1 MIPGLEPGA
10 LFGGRYE
17 IIRCIGSGG
26 MGAVYLACD
35 PSYRDFLVALKVLY
49 PGIVKSNEARE
60 RFRNEI
66 VASYRVNHRNVVR
79 AFEYFDSDEY
89 QAYAMEYVDG
99 GDLGDL
105 MEKHG
110 RSKPMSV
117 DKATDILSQ
126 IAAGLEAIHRE
137 GIVHRDLKP
146 ENVLLARDG
155 TAKISD
161 FGVARLR
168 GAVTLTA
175 VGSMVGTP
183 KYVSPEYVE
192 LGECDQ
198 RSDIYAAGI
207 IGYEMI
213 AGESPF
219 KSESRLSIM
228 MERFNFKAQQLRERA
243 PDCPPE
249 IVKII
254 SKAMAVDLNDRYHS
268 AGQLMTDL
276 ERVKQGEI
284 PLYAKTL
291 IDNAPPVRIEGARLP
306 GVDDVALMSGMV
318 NIADTKYGSKH
329 GSRNLLKNSWSGLIA
344 ATLAGF
350 GVAFVAMWLWVAGSK
365 FSGPLVGLSS
375 GTHFG
380 KVEGLFGEN
389 SDIPLSIVRTN
400 SRFYALLGKSH
411 CRFSPVD
418 ELGRFSCGD
427 LNFLIRRVQQKGEET
442 FGEILEEN
450 LNLVGR
456 WRVGRGES

>member
-79 AFEYFDSDEY
+79 AFEYFDSDDY

-105 MEKHG
+105 MEKHSRG
-110 RSKPMSV
+110 RTMPV
-117 DKATDILSQ
+117 ERATDILAQ

-146 ENVLLARDG
+146 ENVLLSRDG
-155 TAKISD
+155 VAKISD

-243 PDCPPE
+243 PHCPPE
-249 IVKII
+249 VVKII
-254 SKAMAVDLNDRYHS
+254 SKAMAVDLKDRYHS
-268 AGQLMTDL
+268 AGQLSTDL
-276 ERVKQGEI
+276 ERIKNGDI

-291 IDNAPPVRIEGARLP
+291 IDNVPPIRIDGSRLP
-306 GVDDVALMSGMV
+306 GVDDVPLMSGMV
-318 NIADTKYGSKH
+318 NVADTKLGK
-329 GSRNLLKNSWSGLIA
+329 RKAVRNSWSGTLG

-350 GVAFVAMWLWVAGSK
+350 VVAFLAMWIWIAGSK
-365 FSGPLVGLSS
+365 FAGPLNSLST
-375 GTHFG
+375 GIHFG
-380 KVEGLFGEN
+380 KVEGLFGDKSEV
-389 SDIPLSIVRTN
+389 PLSIIRTN
-400 SRFYALLGKSH
+400 SKFYALLGKSH
-411 CRFSPVD
+411 CKYSPVD
-418 ELGRFSCGD
+418 ESGRFSCGE
-427 LNFLIRRVQQKGEET
+427 LSFQLRRIQKNGEET
-442 FGEILEEN
+442 FGEIVEEN
-450 LNLVGR
+450 LELVGQ
-456 WRVGRGES
+456 WRLSHGES